1 MIGLFLVIKKKLKL
15 KLKKNVKFEQS
26 EQSKRID
33 VRQISVKL
41 DTIFKQYYKFYAES
55 SSQQIKLSF
64 MWIKFILA
72 DLAKERLRLE
82 RIEMNKK

>member
-1 MIGLFLVIKKKLKL
+1 M
-15 KLKKNVKFEQS
+15 KFDQS

-41 DTIFKQYYKFYAES
+41 DTIFRQYYKFYAES
-55 SSQQIKLSF
+55 SSQQIKLKS
-64 MWIKFILA
+64 
-72 DLAKERLRLE
+72 DLAKQRLRFE